1 MAYTLQPGQKAI
13 DFRLPST
20 EGKEYS
26 LSDFDKF
33 RYLVIFFTCNHC
45 PYVIG
50 SDEVTRATA
59 EKYSSMGVGFAG
71 INSNSENTYAE
82 DSFPNMVKRMKQ
94 NNFPWVYLYD
104 KSQEV
109 AKSYGALRTPHF
121 YVFDN
126 DRKLV
131 YTGRGVDN
139 PRDTS
144 KMTVNNL
151 DNVLDELTSGKKI
164 SVPLPILLAVISNG
178 RAKMP
183 TGCRLMPVIFYY
195 ERYQGARRLIAQ
207 TSAFLV

>member
-1 MAYTLQPGQKAI
+1 MAYTLQPGEKAI

-59 EKYSSMGVGFAG
+59 EKYSSMGVGFAA

-82 DSFPNMVKRMKQ
+82 DSFPNMVKRMKRY
-94 NNFPWVYLYD
+94 NFPWVYLHD
-104 KSQEV
+104 KSQKV

-151 DNVLDELTSGKKI
+151 DKVLGELTTGEKI
-164 SVPLPILLAVISNG
+164 SVPITNPIGCNIKWDGKDAHWMPADACDLL
-178 RAKMP
+178 
-183 TGCRLMPVIFYY
+183 L
-195 ERYQGARRLIAQ
+195 
-207 TSAFLV
+207 